1 MNKWNSRK
9 FLICVAA
16 ALASIGTSIA
26 GLATSNEKI
35 AMFGVICTIIS
46 SAIYAFCEAWVDG
59 KAVVKTI
66 AIQRSNADAEV
77 GCNGNCD
84 ECADFADEFE
94 PEKEE
99 LPFD

>member
-35 AMFGVICTIIS
+35 AMFGVVCTIVS

-66 AIQRSNADAEV
+66 AIQRSETDNCV
-77 GCNGNCD
+77 GCNGG
-84 ECADFADEFE
+84 ECADAFDDIQPDEEIPFE
-94 PEKEE
+94 
-99 LPFD
+99 

>member
-26 GLATSNEKI
+26 GLATSNEKV
-35 AMFGVICTIIS
+35 AMFGVVCTIVS

-66 AIQRSNADAEV
+66 AIQKSGSNTEV
-77 GCNGNCD
+77 GCNGNCN
-84 ECADFADEFE
+84 ECADIADEFE

-99 LPFD
+99 LPFG

>member
-1 MNKWNSRK
+1 MSKWNSRK
-9 FLICVAA
+9 FWICVAA

-66 AIQRSNADAEV
+66 AIQKSGADAKV
-77 GCNGNCD
+77 GCNGSCD
-84 ECADFADEFE
+84 ECADVSDEFE
-94 PEKEE
+94 PEK
-99 LPFD
+99 